1 MKACPTAAPP
11 SSTCSD
17 DDIRVR
23 DGSMS
28 DMSAS
33 GTVEVCYTGLWG
45 TVCGKITDWN
55 DEAGTVV
62 CRQLGYAEL
71 G

>member
-1 MKACPTAAPP
+1 
-11 SSTCSD
+11 
-17 DDIRVR
+17 
-23 DGSMS
+23 MS
-28 DMSAS
+28 DVSAS

-45 TVCGKITDWN
+45 TVCGRNTDWN
-55 DEAGTVV
+55 DVAGTVV